1 MQKKMTYSKPAT
13 NADEILAF
21 ISTPNSKPF
30 YDAML
35 GFLTAEYQSVTGF
48 GQSAIIALNRIP
60 SEVKA
65 DCYADVIRVL
75 DGLVQSGL
83 AKSRT
88 TMVVQGEHE
97 IVVGL
102 RVDYALMDDEKSV
115 INQN

>member
-1 MQKKMTYSKPAT
+1 MQKKMTYSKPAS
-13 NADEILAF
+13 NAGEILAL

-35 GFLTAEYQSVTGF
+35 SFLTSEYQSVVSF
-48 GQSAIIALNRIP
+48 GQSAIIALNQIP

-75 DGLVQSGL
+75 DGLVQAGL

-88 TMVVQGEHE
+88 TMVVQGENE
-97 IVVGL
+97 ILVGS
-102 RVDYALMDDEKSV
+102 RVDYALMDRE
-115 INQN
+115 